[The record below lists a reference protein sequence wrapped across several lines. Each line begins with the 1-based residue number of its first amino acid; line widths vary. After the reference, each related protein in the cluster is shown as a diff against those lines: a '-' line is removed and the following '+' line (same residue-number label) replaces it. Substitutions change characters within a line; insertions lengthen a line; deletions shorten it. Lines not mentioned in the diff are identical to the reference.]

1 MGELPIYKRALLR
14 LGRILIGNKGVYCK
28 KGIKNH
34 VAGGTILYEPC
45 TIGSYNYFAPYTLAY
60 NVTIGNYCSI
70 GPGCKLGLADH
81 DIYAISTCAMINNGT
96 EEMELFDYEHP
107 TVIGSDVWLGA
118 NVVVKQGVKIGNG
131 AVIGANAVVT
141 HDIPPYAIAVGI
153 PAMVRSYRFEN
164 ETIKKV
170 LESGWYNLA
179 PEKAKETA
187 RKLSMEFQETKV

>member
-1 MGELPIYKRALLR
+1 MGEMPIYKRALLR
-14 LGRILIGNKGVYCK
+14 LGRILTCNKGVYCK

-60 NVTIGNYCSI
+60 NAIIGNYCSI
-70 GPGCKLGLADH
+70 GPGCRLGLADH
-81 DIYAISTCAMINNGT
+81 DIHAISTRAMINNGA

-118 NVVVKQGVKIGNG
+118 NVVVKQGVTIGDG

-141 HDIPPYAIAVGI
+141 RDIPPYAIAVGI
-153 PAMVRSYRFEN
+153 PAKVKSYRFE
-164 ETIKKV
+164 EGSIKKL
-170 LESGWYNLA
+170 LESGWFDCA
-179 PEKAKETA
+179 PEEAKAKVRMLHLEE
-187 RKLSMEFQETKV
+187 KKV

>member
-1 MGELPIYKRALLR
+1 MGEMPIYKRALLR
-14 LGRILIGNKGVYCK
+14 LGRILTGNKGVYCK

-60 NVTIGNYCSI
+60 NAIIGNYCSI
-70 GPGCKLGLADH
+70 GPGCRLGLADH
-81 DIYAISTCAMINNGT
+81 DIHAISTRAMINNGA

-118 NVVVKQGVKIGNG
+118 NVVVKQGIHIGNG

-141 HDIPPYAIAVGI
+141 KNIPPYAIAVGI
-153 PAMVRSYRFEN
+153 PAKVKSYRFDE
-164 ETIKKV
+164 EKREKLLKSEWYQLEPTEAKKTV
-170 LESGWYNLA
+170 QKIRREIGG
-179 PEKAKETA
+179 E
-187 RKLSMEFQETKV
+187 